1 MNGSLKVF
9 LQILFSIIQTIIHT
23 KETLKIVQIVPN
35 SQDQSVR
42 KIVLLTQEPN
52 RQDLQ
57 LIMNNRQINRA
68 KLEAALQEMRAIQ
81 NTEADNL
88 DSLLRLDLNTD
99 KLINWILEVWI
110 RKVVVIQ
117 IKIILDQSKA
127 IFLNSKI

>member
-52 RQDLQ
+52 QQDLQ